1 MEYCKNI
8 VNALDIFKTPMNLF
22 FLSNQKISTQFN
34 VFLSVVIYILLFV
47 FFLNSD
53 FLKKNNPKISD
64 QILDNGQASI
74 TLNNDNYGIYFT
86 FCDENGKYFSEI
98 DPSMIKIELWQ
109 KFYFSSER
117 NYAPLKKSDLQSCT
131 KGNISAFCPGKD
143 WHVTLNV
150 STNMWNGDYSYFQ
163 FKIRFCNNKTDGG
176 CQTLEKIKQYING
189 KFFYV
194 NFFEYNFDM
203 RSLEKPVTRTENY
216 KLWILN
222 QDFYQ
227 SFSYILMKVD
237 LYEDANQFYDTNN
250 VIFGSFL
257 QEDPKTYYNIYNKD
271 INDTTFQNETLFDL
285 EIYPSRNTRDL
296 IRKYQKLVELISSLG
311 GLATALQFI
320 FGFLADIS
328 IRTHLLIKITKHLY
342 FPKNLPIK
350 FSVVESNHN
359 EKSESFTIMNKNK
372 ISSYKNK
379 NNQTQNS
386 SGRNMERSFKENIEE
401 ENRINQINDS
411 ISSRINQ
418 EKNTKEF
425 ELQLHQ
431 LKNENIEPQ
440 NISNIK
446 IKIDESKNSI
456 RENKSA
462 ILKKTENL
470 NSNLSRFDFVK
481 YTLKSLFRLKL
492 TKKDEFIKK
501 SEIRFQNDF
510 DFADILRRLMDLEKL
525 KLVLLDLK
533 QRRIFDSIQNFDESF
548 FTHNQLFKDQSI
560 INSPRGKGRKTYEIS
575 LIDQRL
581 AELYNLCSNEFSACK

>member
-86 FCDENGKYFSEI
+86 FCDENGQYFSEI
-98 DPSMIKIELWQ
+98 DPSLIKIELWQ
-109 KFYFSSER
+109 KFYFSSEK
-117 NYAPLKKSDLQSCT
+117 NYAPDKKSDLQSCI

-143 WHVTLNV
+143 WSVTLNV

-163 FKIRFCNNKTDGG
+163 FKIRFCNNQTDGG
-176 CQTLEKIKQYING
+176 CQTTEKIKQYING
-189 KFFYV
+189 MYFYV

-203 RSLEKPVTRTENY
+203 RSLEKPVSRTENY

-222 QDFYQ
+222 QEFYQ

-320 FGFLADIS
+320 FGFLADFS
-328 IRTHLLIKITKHLY
+328 IRIQLLIKITKHLY
-342 FPKNLPIK
+342 FPKNLPKK

-359 EKSESFTIMNKNK
+359 EK
-372 ISSYKNK
+372 
-379 NNQTQNS
+379 
-386 SGRNMERSFKENIEE
+386 
-401 ENRINQINDS
+401 
-411 ISSRINQ
+411 
-418 EKNTKEF
+418 
-425 ELQLHQ
+425 
-431 LKNENIEPQ
+431 
-440 NISNIK
+440 
-446 IKIDESKNSI
+446 
-456 RENKSA
+456 
-462 ILKKTENL
+462 
-470 NSNLSRFDFVK
+470 
-481 YTLKSLFRLKL
+481 
-492 TKKDEFIKK
+492 
-501 SEIRFQNDF
+501 
-510 DFADILRRLMDLEKL
+510 
-525 KLVLLDLK
+525 
-533 QRRIFDSIQNFDESF
+533 
-548 FTHNQLFKDQSI
+548 
-560 INSPRGKGRKTYEIS
+560 
-575 LIDQRL
+575 
-581 AELYNLCSNEFSACK
+581 